1 MKQRWIVYGLVMYV
15 LSVAVWSEPFEMEYD
30 PEGMGLSAW
39 VKLGTMVNGW
49 CDYDGKVNAEQ
60 TFMDGGRT
68 IFYGWTDA
76 DVARLGGGAVRAIA
90 AKYYHDSNPP
100 FEDMHLADNGGSLGM
115 MANVVKP
122 FTIMS
127 DTLSEGVVTPCT
139 ITVSYDGLILLR
151 EQQPGEY
158 SSGQIDFTVDL
169 IDSIG
174 EEDEEVFVVT
184 NEGEEFKFT
193 GQLRIEDY
201 LAEDGV
207 THTYTAVGDMAP
219 EICVNLD
226 AEELGEDPDQ
236 NYWYQDNGRHVTVAV
251 IDPEHPDQFEVLQG
265 HLDAIPQAIQDSIS
279 NNPSYHNTN
288 NRIYYVVFTK
298 TTTFRAVVGKT
309 YWFSM
314 EMQSAAQSSLGAA
327 GGWDGNETFVVC
339 DFSNTAA
346 YAMTLNGAQVVTL
359 IDVDD
364 DEVLGDGDA
373 EIDGAVLRWSD
384 DVALANAIELLNGHE
399 ATMDTNGYNGS
410 VGAISGT
417 GGLLKTGAG
426 TLTLD
431 EDCTFTGDTRVDEGG
446 LVINGAF
453 ASDVL
458 VEGGWLGGVGTLGGD
473 LTVSGGSVR
482 PGNSIGTLTVD
493 HFELD
498 GGTLE
503 IELNDAGAADKIAAT
518 TAALTRGT
526 VRAVPTEV
534 ITAQRDYTI
543 IQTTGGITGS
553 AANLNEAV
561 SDRSFLLD
569 YDLALSGDGKNLI
582 LTTQMARDFSEA
594 SEAGSNGNMR
604 HITQILQNAA
614 GAGQGG
620 AEMAQLQQL
629 DEDDLNQAMGQM
641 QPQGY
646 QGASQVLGQQMG
658 TVHGSTLGRIGT
670 VQLAARQ
677 SKKGI
682 WDYALAD
689 AGNGQL
695 GEAMRASANLPQM
708 SEGRWIGY
716 SRTLNDWGKVDGDR
730 VNKGYRWETHGVDV
744 GAETFVHEN
753 FMLGTS
759 IAALWSGV
767 NGFEGSGNSD
777 ITSVYGNIY
786 GSWFTDT
793 WHFDSGL
800 SYGHAWTETRRPIIP
815 LGLRAKGDYESDIYS
830 LFVGGGLYYDVYG
843 YDVEPFVVYNYTLR
857 SDGGCQESGAGAF
870 NLDVQRNDTDSL
882 RQTLGVRVS
891 RMLTLD
897 NGTHLRPFIS
907 AAWDYEYLN
916 DQMTGSVNLL
926 GSTYNNSGLKID
938 RNSGIFSGGLDWYL
952 KSNISLFADYTMM
965 VNRDLLSHT
974 LNGGLRITF

>member
-1 MKQRWIVYGLVMYV
+1 
-15 LSVAVWSEPFEMEYD
+15 MEYD

-60 TFMDGGRT
+60 TFIDGGRT

-100 FEDMHLADNGGSLGM
+100 FEDTHLADNGGSLGM

-122 FTIMS
+122 FTILS

-201 LAEDGV
+201 LAEDGI

-226 AEELGEDPDQ
+226 AEELGEDPDL

-346 YAMTLNGAQVVTL
+346 YAMTLNGAHVVTL

-364 DEVLGDGDA
+364 DEVLGDGEA

-614 GAGQGG
+614 NAGQGG

-716 SRTLNDWGKVDGDR
+716 SRTLNDWGKVEGDR

-800 SYGHAWTETRRPIIP
+800 SYGHAWTETRRPIVP

-891 RMLTLD
+891 RMVTLD

-952 KSNISLFADYTMM
+952 KSNISLFADYTMT

>member
-1 MKQRWIVYGLVMYV
+1 MKQRWIVYGAVMFA
-15 LSVAVWSEPFEMEYD
+15 LAAAAWSEPIEMEYN

-60 TFMDGGRT
+60 TYMDGGRT

-100 FEDMHLADNGGSLGM
+100 FEDMQLADNGGSLGM
-115 MANVVKP
+115 AANVVKP
-122 FTIMS
+122 FTILS
-127 DTLSEGVVTPCT
+127 DTLSEGAVTPCT

-158 SSGQIDFTVDL
+158 SSGQIDFSVDL

-174 EEDEEVFVVT
+174 EEEDEEMPVVT
-184 NEGEEFKFT
+184 TAGEEFMFT

-236 NYWYQDNGRHVTVAV
+236 NYWYQDDGRHVTVAV

-265 HLDAIPQAIQDSIS
+265 QLDAIPQAIQDSIS
-279 NNPSYHNTN
+279 NNPSYHNTS

-298 TTTFRAVVGKT
+298 TTTFNATVGKT
-309 YWFSM
+309 YWFNM
-314 EMQSAAQSSLGAA
+314 DMQSAAQSSLGAA

-359 IDVDD
+359 INVDD
-364 DEVLGDGDA
+364 DEVLGDGEA

-417 GGLLKTGAG
+417 GGLFKTGAG
-426 TLTLD
+426 ILTLD

-518 TAALTRGT
+518 TAALTSGT
-526 VRAVPTEV
+526 VKAVPTDV
-534 ITAQRDYTI
+534 ITDQRDYTI
-543 IQTTGGITGS
+543 IQTSGGITGS
-553 AANLNEAV
+553 AANLDEAV

-569 YDLALSGDGKNLI
+569 FDLALSGDGKNLI
-582 LTTQMARDFSEA
+582 LTTQMERDFSEA
-594 SEAGSNGNMR
+594 SGAGGNGNVGN
-604 HITQILQNAA
+604 IAGILQNASNN
-614 GAGQGG
+614 GQGG
-620 AEMAQLQQL
+620 TEMTQLQQL
-629 DEDDLNQAMGQM
+629 DEDGLNQAMEQM

-670 VQLAARQ
+670 VQLAARH

-689 AGNGQL
+689 VSNGQL
-695 GEAMRASANLPQM
+695 GEAMRASAN
-708 SEGRWIGY
+708 
-716 SRTLNDWGKVDGDR
+716 
-730 VNKGYRWETHGVDV
+730 
-744 GAETFVHEN
+744 
-753 FMLGTS
+753 
-759 IAALWSGV
+759 
-767 NGFEGSGNSD
+767 
-777 ITSVYGNIY
+777 
-786 GSWFTDT
+786 
-793 WHFDSGL
+793 
-800 SYGHAWTETRRPIIP
+800 
-815 LGLRAKGDYESDIYS
+815 
-830 LFVGGGLYYDVYG
+830 
-843 YDVEPFVVYNYTLR
+843 
-857 SDGGCQESGAGAF
+857 
-870 NLDVQRNDTDSL
+870 
-882 RQTLGVRVS
+882 
-891 RMLTLD
+891 
-897 NGTHLRPFIS
+897 
-907 AAWDYEYLN
+907 
-916 DQMTGSVNLL
+916 
-926 GSTYNNSGLKID
+926 
-938 RNSGIFSGGLDWYL
+938 
-952 KSNISLFADYTMM
+952 
-965 VNRDLLSHT
+965 
-974 LNGGLRITF
+974 

>member
-15 LSVAVWSEPFEMEYD
+15 LSAAVWSEPFEMEYD

-100 FEDMHLADNGGSLGM
+100 FEDTHLADNGGSLGM

-122 FTIMS
+122 FTILS

-201 LAEDGV
+201 LAEDGI

-226 AEELGEDPDQ
+226 AEELGEDPDL

-346 YAMTLNGAQVVTL
+346 YAMTLNGAHVVTL

-364 DEVLGDGDA
+364 DEVLGDGEA

-891 RMLTLD
+891 RMVTLD

-952 KSNISLFADYTMM
+952 KSNISLFADYTMT

>member
-15 LSVAVWSEPFEMEYD
+15 LSAAVWSEPFEMEYD

>member
-15 LSVAVWSEPFEMEYD
+15 LSAAVWSEPFEMEYD

-364 DEVLGDGDA
+364 DEVLGDGEA

-614 GAGQGG
+614 DAGQGG

>member
-1 MKQRWIVYGLVMYV
+1 MRQRWIVLGVMGFV
-15 LSVAVWSEPFEMEYD
+15 LTAGVWSEPFEMEYD
-30 PEGMGLSAW
+30 PQEGGLWAW

-60 TFMDGGRT
+60 TYTDDGRT

-76 DVARLGGGAVRAIA
+76 DVARLGGGAVRAVA
-90 AKYYHDSNPP
+90 AKYYHDFNPP
-100 FEDMHLADNGGSLGM
+100 FEDMHLADQGGSMGM
-115 MANVVKP
+115 MSEVSKP
-122 FTIMS
+122 FTVVS
-127 DTLSEGVVTPCT
+127 DRLPQGASTLCT
-139 ITVSYDGLILLR
+139 INVTYDGLILLR

-158 SSGQIDFTVDL
+158 SSGQIDFSAWL
-169 IDSIG
+169 ISAYDEDG
-174 EEDEEVFVVT
+174 EVPVVT
-184 NEGEEFKFT
+184 TAGETFSFI

-236 NYWYQDNGRHVTVAV
+236 NYWYQDNGRHVTIAV

-279 NNPSYHNTN
+279 NNPQYSHTQ
-288 NRIYYVVFTK
+288 NRIYYIVFSK
-298 TTTFRAVVGKT
+298 TTTFHATVGKT

-346 YAMTLNGAQVVTL
+346 YAMTANGARVLTL
-359 IDVDD
+359 IDVVDD
-364 DEVLGDGDA
+364 DVLGDGDA

-384 DVALANAIELLNGHE
+384 DVALPNAIELLNGHQV
-399 ATMDTNGYNGS
+399 TMDTNGYEGS

-431 EDCTFTGDTRVDEGG
+431 EDCTFTGDTRVKDGV

-453 ASDVL
+453 VSDVL
-458 VEGGWLGGVGTLGGD
+458 VEGGWLGGVGVLDSD

-493 HFELD
+493 HFKLD

-503 IELNDAGAADKIAAT
+503 IELDDAGAADKIAAT
-518 TAALTRGT
+518 TAELIRGT
-526 VRAVPTEV
+526 VKAVPTEV

-543 IQTTGGITGS
+543 IQTSDGIEGDP
-553 AANLNEAV
+553 ANLKEAI

-569 YDLALSGDGKNLI
+569 FDLSLSGDGKNVI
-582 LTTQMARDFSEA
+582 LTTQMDRDFSEA
-594 SEAGSNGNMR
+594 SGAGSNGNMR
-604 HITQILQNAA
+604 QIAGILQQAA
-614 GAGQGG
+614 NAGQGG
-620 AEMAQLQQL
+620 MEMTQLQQL
-629 DEDDLNQAMGQM
+629 DGEGLNLAMGQM
-641 QPQGY
+641 QPQAY
-646 QGASQVLGQQMG
+646 QAASQVLGQQMG
-658 TVHGSTLGRIGT
+658 TVHGSTQGRIST
-670 VQLAARQ
+670 VQLASRQ

-689 AGNGQL
+689 VSNGQL

-708 SEGRWIGY
+708 SEGRWMGY
-716 SRTLNDWGKVDGDR
+716 SRTLNDWGQVDGSR
-730 VNKGYRWETHGVDV
+730 GAKGYRWETHGVDV
-744 GAETFVHEN
+744 GAETLVHEN

-767 NGFEGSGNSD
+767 NGFEGSGHSD
-777 ITSVYGNIY
+777 ITSVYGNLY

-793 WHFDSGL
+793 WHMDSGL
-800 SYGHAWTETRRPIIP
+800 SYGHAWTQTRRPIIP

-830 LFVGGGLYYDVYG
+830 LFVGGGLFYDVYG
-843 YDVEPFVVYNYTLR
+843 YDVEPFVVYHYTLR
-857 SDGGCQESGAGAF
+857 SDGGCKESGAGTL
-870 NLDVQRNDTDSL
+870 NLDVHRNDTDSL

-891 RMLTLD
+891 RMFTLE
-897 NGTHLRPFIS
+897 NGTHLRPFVS
-907 AAWDYEYLN
+907 AAWDYEFLN
-916 DQMTGSVNLL
+916 DQMAGSVSLL
-926 GSTYNNSGLKID
+926 GSTYTNSGLQID
-938 RNSGIFSGGLDWYL
+938 RNSGVFAGGLDWYL
-952 KSNISLFADYTMM
+952 KSNISLFAEYTMT
-965 VNRDLLSHT
+965 VHSDLLSHT

>member
-15 LSVAVWSEPFEMEYD
+15 LSAAVWSEPFEMEYD

-60 TFMDGGRT
+60 TFIDGGRT

-100 FEDMHLADNGGSLGM
+100 FENTHLADNGGSLGM

-122 FTIMS
+122 FTILS

-201 LAEDGV
+201 LAEDGI

-226 AEELGEDPDQ
+226 AEELGEDPDL

-346 YAMTLNGAQVVTL
+346 YAMTLNGAHVVTL

-364 DEVLGDGDA
+364 DEVLGDGEA

-614 GAGQGG
+614 NAGQGG
-620 AEMAQLQQL
+620 AEMVQLQQL

-800 SYGHAWTETRRPIIP
+800 SYGHAWTETRRPIVP

-891 RMLTLD
+891 RMVTLD

-952 KSNISLFADYTMM
+952 KSNISLFADYTMT